1 MFDLVL
7 PADTQCNYTLFPSS
21 RGGVLEPAGTVEIKF
36 RRKDLVKAMRRLD
49 GKYSELS
56 QALAAPGR
64 DLVTREAVS
73 GH

>member
-1 MFDLVL
+1 M
-7 PADTQCNYTLFPSS
+7 
-21 RGGVLEPAGTVEIKF
+21 LEPAGTVEIKF